1 MGHKKTSNG
10 GNVMPSLQRS
20 MRGLFSAA
28 LVTLGCVAA
37 LSPEAVAQ
45 QKIRFAY
52 LKSTTLIPFFFAQ
65 EKGYFKAEGL
75 DIELV
80 AVPGGPAVA
89 AAIAGGSADI
99 GYAAPTPIAIARQQG
114 QPYRFFIGMER
125 EDFKAGLLWGTILA
139 SEKSSIKTLAD
150 LKGKKVMLGPPG
162 GLCELSVREWVAK
175 AGLKWEDITPLF
187 NPFPQMQAALDV
199 GNTDAACIIEPF
211 TTAVQA
217 SAVKPVTLARGYLAE
232 HPERYTVDGIFAN
245 EKWLAENPKAVAS
258 IKTAMLKAWQ
268 ELAKDRP
275 TVEGILDKEF
285 RFPKALV
292 DRIKIDFVAQ
302 IALVPADFEPIIARM
317 KAQGMLKADFKA
329 EDLILTDKK

>member
-1 MGHKKTSNG
+1 MTGLTQTK
-10 GNVMPSLQRS
+10 
-20 MRGLFSAA
+20 RGWFAA
-28 LVTLGCVAA
+28 MTLAICGMLTAIPAA
-37 LSPEAVAQ
+37 SAQ

-75 DIELV
+75 DVELV
-80 AVPGGPAVA
+80 AVPGGPAVV

-99 GYAAPTPIAIARQQG
+99 GYAAPTPVAIARQGG

-125 EDFKAGLLWGTILA
+125 EEFKTGQLWGTILA
-139 SEKSSIKTLAD
+139 SEKSGIKTLAD
-150 LKGKKVMLGPPG
+150 LAGKKIILGPPG
-162 GLCELSVREWVAK
+162 GLCELAIRDWITK
-175 AGLKWEDITPLF
+175 AGLKWEQITPLF

-199 GNTDAACIIEPF
+199 GNADAACIIEPF

-232 HPERYTVDGIFAN
+232 HPDRYTVDGIFAT
-245 EKWLAENPKAVAS
+245 EAWLAANGPAVAG
-258 IKTAMLKAWQ
+258 IKRAMLKAWQ
-268 ELAKDRP
+268 ELSKDRP
-275 TVEGILDKEF
+275 TVETILDKEF

-302 IALVPADFEPIIARM
+302 ISLAPADFEPIIARM
-317 KAQGMLKADFKA
+317 KQHGMLKADFKA
-329 EDLILTDKK
+329 EDLILIDK

>member
-1 MGHKKTSNG
+1 MKRIALRVCHR
-10 GNVMPSLQRS
+10 L
-20 MRGLFSAA
+20 SAA
-28 LVTLGCVAA
+28 AIAAITLVLSTPAA
-37 LSPEAVAQ
+37 TAQ
-45 QKIRFAY
+45 QTVRFAY

-99 GYAAPTPIAIARQQG
+99 GYAAPTPIAIARQGG

-125 EDFKAGLLWGTILA
+125 EEFKSGLLWGTILA
-139 SEKSSIKTLAD
+139 SEKSGIKSLAD
-150 LKGKKVMLGPPG
+150 LKGKKVILGPPG
-162 GLCELSVREWVAK
+162 GLCELSVREWVTK
-175 AGLKWEDITPLF
+175 AGLKWEDVTPLF

-199 GNTDAACIIEPF
+199 GNADAACIIEPF

-217 SAVKPVTLARGYLAE
+217 SGVKPVTLARGYLAE
-232 HPERYTVDGIFAN
+232 HPDRYTVDGIFAN
-245 EKWLAENPKAVAS
+245 EKWLAENTKAVAG
-258 IKTAMLKAWQ
+258 IKRAMLKAWQ

-275 TVEGILDKEF
+275 TVETILDKEF

-302 IALVPADFEPIIARM
+302 IALAPADFEPIISRM
-317 KAQGMLKADFKA
+317 KQHGMLKSDFKA
-329 EDLILTDKK
+329 EDLILSDK